1 MGRLTRVPLSP
12 IPVIDVP
19 LVDSQRPAIRVAAI
33 MEYPR
38 SPASVRFDAGELDHL
53 GPFFGFVGDELAKL
67 GGRAD
72 KWCASEVSQPRLDFG
87 IGEARVD
94 PRVELV
100 DDLGWRGLGCADA
113 EPIACLVPR
122 QEFPQARDVR
132 QGLRARLGRHR
143 ERAQSTSPDIFDW

>member
-1 MGRLTRVPLSP
+1 
-12 IPVIDVP
+12 
-19 LVDSQRPAIRVAAI
+19 
-33 MEYPR
+33 
-38 SPASVRFDAGELDHL
+38 
-53 GPFFGFVGDELAKL
+53 GPFFGFVGYELAKV

-94 PRVELV
+94 LLVELV

-122 QEFPQARDVR
+122 QELPHARDVR
-132 QGLRARLGRHR
+132 QGLRTRSVVTASARSLPALIYSIG
-143 ERAQSTSPDIFDW
+143 ETMVTNMTCT